1 MRALNKFL
9 GITSIFVLAAA
20 VTGCGNDI
28 AKSVACSTQTDCLT
42 FAGTAYAPDASAMF
56 LPQCC
61 AALCVVPSVG
71 CDSGYRYLNG
81 VSMVGDCVAAP
92 MCPAVVHPDM
102 AEPGD
107 M

>member
-42 FAGTAYAPDASAMF
+42 LAGTPADASVNTI
-56 LPQCC
+56 PQCC
-61 AALCVVPSVG
+61 ASLCVLPTVG
-71 CDSGYRYLNG
+71 CDSGFRFLNG
-81 VSMVGDCVAAP
+81 VAMGGDCVAAP